1 MLLSKTSDSKTT
13 AFILNCSNVKNLEEN
28 RSPGYCTQYWRE
40 LESIRLIIKWPKILK
55 NTAYDLLKEVCN
67 RTRTIA
73 AKEINTVIHN
83 GNIATKWSFQS
94 NNPHQ
99 T

>member
-1 MLLSKTSDSKTT
+1 M
-13 AFILNCSNVKNLEEN
+13 
-28 RSPGYCTQYWRE
+28 
-40 LESIRLIIKWPKILK
+40 
-55 NTAYDLLKEVCN
+55 LKEVCN

-99 T
+99 TQWYCLHYNEIFLQVIGDA